1 MDALPTAERP
11 LAGLRVLDLSRYL
24 PGPLATLMLAELG
37 AEVVKLEPPQG
48 DPARVQPPFEPD
60 GTSTLHGYLNRGKRS
75 LVLDLRQDEARRA
88 ARALARRSDVLVE
101 SFRPGVLTR
110 LGLDPVELR
119 AEHPGLVVCSISG
132 FGQDGPHRLL
142 AGHDLTY
149 LALAGALGLGGL
161 AGGAPLG
168 PPVQP
173 ADNAGG
179 HAAVSAVLAAL
190 LRRERTGDGAHL
202 DVSLHREAA
211 RAIGWERRA
220 VALGLPASEP
230 GGGLLTG
237 GLACYRCYSTADGRA
252 LAVAALEPH
261 FFERLCTLLGRPELS
276 LRQLD
281 PQAQP
286 DLAGELAAI
295 FAARPL
301 ADWHALLDGED
312 VACAAVLTV
321 AEALAFAPDE
331 PSALSPAPALGEHT
345 AEILAAL

>member
-1 MDALPTAERP
+1 
-11 LAGLRVLDLSRYL
+11 
-24 PGPLATLMLAELG
+24 
-37 AEVVKLEPPQG
+37 
-48 DPARVQPPFEPD
+48 
-60 GTSTLHGYLNRGKRS
+60 
-75 LVLDLRQDEARRA
+75 
-88 ARALARRSDVLVE
+88 VLVE

-110 LGLDPVELR
+110 LGLDPAELR
-119 AEHPGLVVCSISG
+119 VEHPGLVLCSISG

-179 HAAVSAVLAAL
+179 HAAVSAILAAL
-190 LRRERTGDGAHL
+190 LRRERSGEGAHL

-220 VALGLPASEP
+220 AALGLPASAP

-237 GLACYRCYSTADGRA
+237 ALACYRCYPTADGRA

-261 FFERLCTLLGRPELS
+261 FFERLCAVLGRPALAAHHV
-276 LRQLD
+276 D

-286 DLAGELAAI
+286 RLAAELASI

-301 ADWHALLDGED
+301 SHWQGLLEGED
-312 VACAAVLTV
+312 VACAPVLTV

-331 PSALSPAPALGEHT
+331 PSDLAPAPGLGQHT
-345 AEILAAL
+345 AEILATL